1 MQINL
6 TQSEI
11 KKAITQYVQS
21 FMDFP
26 EGTELNID
34 FQLTRNPAGCTASI
48 DIVPA
53 QAELPTGLEEEPVE
67 EEMVDDEV
75 KEETVSS
82 PLVQVFEEAQAQSQ
96 TLKKSFFDNKYTC

>member
-11 KKAITQYVQS
+11 MKAISQYVQS

-26 EGTELNID
+26 EGTELSIN

-48 DIVPA
+48 DIVPTKE
-53 QAELPTGLEEEPVE
+53 QLPTGLEEEPVE

-75 KEETVSS
+75 KEETDSS
-82 PLVQVFEEAQAQSQ
+82 PLVQVFEEAQAQ
-96 TLKKSFFDNKYTC
+96 TPKKSFFDNKYTC